1 MEKEDAPVLIQKEE
15 NSHMVEKD
23 MLEKVS
29 YSLIMRQIR

>member
-23 MLEKVS
+23 MLEKGLVI
-29 YSLIMRQIR
+29 SLSNPL